1 MTISQIN
8 YDLILKFPKFI
19 FLGEKVN
26 NSTNLLNPR
35 SYVNFG
41 SSNQRN
47 IGLDRNSLKF
57 DFNYSWNK
65 NDNFFNFSIS
75 QVELIKL
82 VDNEPTDLYHKTLRK
97 LNLEFPGKIFDKS
110 WNILKPIIKNL
121 KHKHNRPRPYQL
133 AEKYGIP
140 INLLDSKTAQT
151 PSYPSGHTA
160 YAALGAYI
168 LAAKYPQFSEYF
180 FDKVQ
185 TAGMAR
191 MLMGVHYPSDN
202 EASMIITG
210 AVWEDIRYKLFPELP
225 NF

>member
-1 MTISQIN
+1 MNYIIGADKAVKEQLRSIKYTDNPKTWDVSDKITIAW
-8 YDLILKFPKFI
+8 DDILPDPPSNDSDVTKKE
-19 FLGEKVN
+19 LVYLSELTRN
-26 NSTNLLNPR
+26 R
-35 SYVNFG
+35 SN
-41 SSNQRN
+41 
-47 IGLDRNSLKF
+47 
-57 DFNYSWNK
+57 
-65 NDNFFNFSIS
+65 S

-82 VDNEPTDLYHKTLRK
+82 VDKEPNDLYHKTLKK
-97 LNLEFPGKIFDKS
+97 LNLEFPQDIFDKS
-110 WNILKPIIKNL
+110 WSILKNIIKNL
-121 KHKHNRPRPYQL
+121 KHKHNRPRPYQISD
-133 AEKYGIP
+133 KYGIA

-151 PSYPSGHTA
+151 PAYPSGHTA

-168 LAAKYPQFSEYF
+168 LAAKYPAHSEHF
-180 FDKVQ
+180 FDKVS

>member
-1 MTISQIN
+1 MNYIIGADKFVKEQIAN
-8 YDLILKFPKFI
+8 MKYTD
-19 FLGEKVN
+19 
-26 NSTNLLNPR
+26 NPR
-35 SYVNFG
+35 TWDVSDKITIAWDDVLPDPPTNDGEITKREILYV
-41 SSNQRN
+41 SE
-47 IGLDRNSLKF
+47 LT
-57 DFNYSWNK
+57 K
-65 NDNFFNFSIS
+65 NRTNS
-75 QVELIKL
+75 QVDLIKL

-97 LNLEFPGKIFDKS
+97 LNLEFPEKIFDKS

>member
-1 MTISQIN
+1 MNYIIGADKFVKEQIAN
-8 YDLILKFPKFI
+8 MKYTD
-19 FLGEKVN
+19 
-26 NSTNLLNPR
+26 NPR
-35 SYVNFG
+35 TWDVSDKITIAWDDVLPDPPTNDGEITKREILYV
-41 SSNQRN
+41 SE
-47 IGLDRNSLKF
+47 LT
-57 DFNYSWNK
+57 K
-65 NDNFFNFSIS
+65 NRTNS
-75 QVELIKL
+75 QVDLIKL

-97 LNLEFPGKIFDKS
+97 LNLEFPKEIFDKS
-110 WNILKPIIKNL
+110 WNILKPIILNL
-121 KHKHNRPRPYQL
+121 KHRHNRPRPYQL
-133 AEKYGIP
+133 SEKYGIE

-210 AVWEDIRYKLFPELP
+210 AVWEDMRYKLFPELP

>member
-1 MTISQIN
+1 MNYIIGADKFVKEQIKN
-8 YDLILKFPKFI
+8 MKYTD
-19 FLGEKVN
+19 
-26 NSTNLLNPR
+26 NPR
-35 SYVNFG
+35 TWDVSDKITIAWDDVLPDPPTNDGEITKREILYVSELTKNR
-41 SSNQRN
+41 SNSDVN
-47 IGLDRNSLKF
+47 
-57 DFNYSWNK
+57 
-65 NDNFFNFSIS
+65 
-75 QVELIKL
+75 LIKL
-82 VDNEPTDLYHKTLRK
+82 VDREPNDLYHKTLKK
-97 LNLEFPGKIFDKS
+97 LNLEFPSEIFDKS

-160 YAALGAYI
+160 YAALSAYI
-168 LAAKYPQFSEYF
+168 LAAKYPQHSNHF
-180 FDKVQ
+180 FDKIYS
-185 TAGMAR
+185 AGMAR

>member
-1 MTISQIN
+1 MNYIIGADKFVKEQIAN
-8 YDLILKFPKFI
+8 MKYTD
-19 FLGEKVN
+19 
-26 NSTNLLNPR
+26 NPR
-35 SYVNFG
+35 TWDVSDKITIAWDDVLPDPPTNDGEITKREILYV
-41 SSNQRN
+41 SE
-47 IGLDRNSLKF
+47 LT
-57 DFNYSWNK
+57 K
-65 NDNFFNFSIS
+65 NRTNS
-75 QVELIKL
+75 QVDLIKL

-97 LNLEFPGKIFDKS
+97 LNLEFPGEIFDKS

-151 PSYPSGHTA
+151 PSYPSGHTS

-185 TAGMAR
+185 MAGMAR

>member
-1 MTISQIN
+1 MNYIVGADKVVKEQLRSIKYTDNPKTWDVSDKITIAW
-8 YDLILKFPKFI
+8 DDILPDPPSNDSDVTKKE
-19 FLGEKVN
+19 LVYLSELTRN
-26 NSTNLLNPR
+26 R
-35 SYVNFG
+35 SN
-41 SSNQRN
+41 
-47 IGLDRNSLKF
+47 
-57 DFNYSWNK
+57 
-65 NDNFFNFSIS
+65 S

-82 VDNEPTDLYHKTLRK
+82 VDKEPNDLYHKTLKR
-97 LNLEFPGKIFDKS
+97 LNLEFPQDIFDKS
-110 WNILKPIIKNL
+110 WNILKNIIKNL
-121 KHKHNRPRPYQL
+121 KHQHNRPRPYQISD
-133 AEKYGIP
+133 KYGIA

-151 PSYPSGHTA
+151 PAYPSGHTA

-168 LAAKYPQFSEYF
+168 LAAKYPAHSEHF
-180 FDKVQ
+180 FDKES

>member
-1 MTISQIN
+1 MNYIIGADKFVKEQIKN
-8 YDLILKFPKFI
+8 MKYTD
-19 FLGEKVN
+19 
-26 NSTNLLNPR
+26 NPR
-35 SYVNFG
+35 TWDVSDKITIAWDDILPDPP
-41 SSNQRN
+41 SNDSDVTKKELVYLSELTRN
-47 IGLDRNSLKF
+47 RSN
-57 DFNYSWNK
+57 
-65 NDNFFNFSIS
+65 S

-82 VDNEPTDLYHKTLRK
+82 VDKEPNDLYHKTLKR
-97 LNLEFPGKIFDKS
+97 LNLEFPQDIFDKS
-110 WNILKPIIKNL
+110 WSILKNIIKNL
-121 KHKHNRPRPYQL
+121 KHQHNRPRPYQISD
-133 AEKYGIP
+133 KYGIA

-151 PSYPSGHTA
+151 PAYPSGHTA

-168 LAAKYPQFSEYF
+168 LAAKYPAHSEHF
-180 FDKVQ
+180 FNKVS

>member
-1 MTISQIN
+1 MNYIIGADKFVKEQIANMKYTDNPKTWDVSDKITIAWDDVLPDPPTNDGEITKRE
-8 YDLILKFPKFI
+8 ILYVSELTK
-19 FLGEKVN
+19 N
-26 NSTNLLNPR
+26 RTN
-35 SYVNFG
+35 
-41 SSNQRN
+41 
-47 IGLDRNSLKF
+47 
-57 DFNYSWNK
+57 
-65 NDNFFNFSIS
+65 S
-75 QVELIKL
+75 QVDLIKL

>member
-1 MTISQIN
+1 MNYILGADKFVSEQIKDMKYTDSPKTWDVSDKITIAWDDILPDPPSN
-8 YDLILKFPKFI
+8 DSDTTKKELIYLSE
-19 FLGEKVN
+19 LTRN
-26 NSTNLLNPR
+26 R
-35 SYVNFG
+35 SN
-41 SSNQRN
+41 
-47 IGLDRNSLKF
+47 
-57 DFNYSWNK
+57 
-65 NDNFFNFSIS
+65 S

-82 VDNEPTDLYHKTLRK
+82 VDEEPNDLYHKTLKR
-97 LNLEFPGKIFDKS
+97 LNLEFPQEIFDKS
-110 WNILKPIIKNL
+110 WNILKNVIKNL

-133 AEKYGIP
+133 SDKYGIS

-151 PSYPSGHTA
+151 PAYPSGHTA

-168 LAAKYPQFSEYF
+168 LAAKYPAHSEHF
-180 FDKVQ
+180 FDKVS

>member
-1 MTISQIN
+1 MNYIIGADKFVKEQIKN
-8 YDLILKFPKFI
+8 MKYTD
-19 FLGEKVN
+19 
-26 NSTNLLNPR
+26 NPR
-35 SYVNFG
+35 TWDVSDKITIAWDDILPDPP
-41 SSNQRN
+41 SNDSDVTKKELVYLSELTRN
-47 IGLDRNSLKF
+47 RSN
-57 DFNYSWNK
+57 
-65 NDNFFNFSIS
+65 S

-82 VDNEPTDLYHKTLRK
+82 VDKEPNDLYHKTLKR
-97 LNLEFPGKIFDKS
+97 LNLEFPQDIFDKS
-110 WNILKPIIKNL
+110 WSILKNIIKNL
-121 KHKHNRPRPYQL
+121 KHQHNRPRPYQISD
-133 AEKYGIP
+133 KHGIA

-151 PSYPSGHTA
+151 PAYPSGHTA

-168 LAAKYPQFSEYF
+168 LAAKYPAHSEHF
-180 FDKVQ
+180 FNKVS

>member
-1 MTISQIN
+1 MNYIIGADKAVKEQLRSVKYTDNPKTWDVSDKITIAW
-8 YDLILKFPKFI
+8 DDILPDPPSNDSDVTKKE
-19 FLGEKVN
+19 LVYLSELTRN
-26 NSTNLLNPR
+26 R
-35 SYVNFG
+35 SN
-41 SSNQRN
+41 
-47 IGLDRNSLKF
+47 
-57 DFNYSWNK
+57 
-65 NDNFFNFSIS
+65 S

-82 VDNEPTDLYHKTLRK
+82 VDKEPNDLYHKTLKR
-97 LNLEFPGKIFDKS
+97 LNLEFPQDIFDKS
-110 WNILKPIIKNL
+110 WSILKNIIKNL
-121 KHKHNRPRPYQL
+121 KHQHNRPRPYQISDQ
-133 AEKYGIP
+133 YGIA

-151 PSYPSGHTA
+151 PAYPSGHTA

-168 LAAKYPQFSEYF
+168 LAAKYPAHSEHF
-180 FDKVQ
+180 FDKVS

>member
-1 MTISQIN
+1 MNYIIGADKFVKEQIANMKYTDNPKTWDVSDKITIAWDDVLPDPPTNDGEITKRE
-8 YDLILKFPKFI
+8 ILYVSELTK
-19 FLGEKVN
+19 N
-26 NSTNLLNPR
+26 RTN
-35 SYVNFG
+35 
-41 SSNQRN
+41 
-47 IGLDRNSLKF
+47 
-57 DFNYSWNK
+57 
-65 NDNFFNFSIS
+65 S
-75 QVELIKL
+75 QVDLIKL

-185 TAGMAR
+185 TAGMAG

>member
-1 MTISQIN
+1 MNYIIGADKFVKEQIKSIK
-8 YDLILKFPKFI
+8 YTD
-19 FLGEKVN
+19 
-26 NSTNLLNPR
+26 NPR
-35 SYVNFG
+35 TWDVSDKITIAWDDILPDPP
-41 SSNQRN
+41 SNDSDVTKKELVYLSELTRN
-47 IGLDRNSLKF
+47 RSN
-57 DFNYSWNK
+57 
-65 NDNFFNFSIS
+65 S

-82 VDNEPTDLYHKTLRK
+82 VDKEPNDLYHKTLKR
-97 LNLEFPGKIFDKS
+97 LNLEFPQDIFDKS
-110 WNILKPIIKNL
+110 WNILKNIIKNL
-121 KHKHNRPRPYQL
+121 KHQHNRPRPYQISD
-133 AEKYGIP
+133 KYGIA

-151 PSYPSGHTA
+151 PAYPSGHTA

-168 LAAKYPQFSEYF
+168 LAAKYPAHSEHF
-180 FDKVQ
+180 FDKVS

>member
-1 MTISQIN
+1 MNYIIGADKFVKEQIKNMRYTDSPRTWDVSDKITIAWDDVLPDPPTNDGEITKRE
-8 YDLILKFPKFI
+8 ILYVSELTK
-19 FLGEKVN
+19 N
-26 NSTNLLNPR
+26 RTN
-35 SYVNFG
+35 
-41 SSNQRN
+41 
-47 IGLDRNSLKF
+47 
-57 DFNYSWNK
+57 
-65 NDNFFNFSIS
+65 S

-110 WNILKPIIKNL
+110 WNILKPIIRNL

>member
-1 MTISQIN
+1 MNYIIGADKAVKERLRSVKYTDNPKTWDVSDKITIAW
-8 YDLILKFPKFI
+8 DDILPDPPSNDSDVTKKE
-19 FLGEKVN
+19 LVYLSELTRN
-26 NSTNLLNPR
+26 R
-35 SYVNFG
+35 SN
-41 SSNQRN
+41 
-47 IGLDRNSLKF
+47 
-57 DFNYSWNK
+57 
-65 NDNFFNFSIS
+65 S

-82 VDNEPTDLYHKTLRK
+82 VDKEPNDLYHKTLKR
-97 LNLEFPGKIFDKS
+97 LNLEFPQDIFDKS
-110 WNILKPIIKNL
+110 WSILKNIIKNL
-121 KHKHNRPRPYQL
+121 KHQHNRPRPYQISDQ
-133 AEKYGIP
+133 YGIA

-151 PSYPSGHTA
+151 PAYPSGHTA

-168 LAAKYPQFSEYF
+168 LAAKYPAHSEHF
-180 FDKVQ
+180 FDKVS

>member
-1 MTISQIN
+1 MNYIIGADKFVKEQIAN
-8 YDLILKFPKFI
+8 MKYTD
-19 FLGEKVN
+19 
-26 NSTNLLNPR
+26 NPR
-35 SYVNFG
+35 TWDVSDKITIAWDDILPDPPTNDGEITKREILYVSELTKNR
-41 SSNQRN
+41 SNSDVN
-47 IGLDRNSLKF
+47 
-57 DFNYSWNK
+57 
-65 NDNFFNFSIS
+65 
-75 QVELIKL
+75 LIKL

>member
-1 MTISQIN
+1 MNYIVGADKVVKEQLRSIKYTDNPKTWDVSDKITIAW
-8 YDLILKFPKFI
+8 DDILPDPPSNDSDVTKKE
-19 FLGEKVN
+19 LVYLSELTRN
-26 NSTNLLNPR
+26 R
-35 SYVNFG
+35 SN
-41 SSNQRN
+41 
-47 IGLDRNSLKF
+47 
-57 DFNYSWNK
+57 
-65 NDNFFNFSIS
+65 S

-82 VDNEPTDLYHKTLRK
+82 VDKEPNDLYHKTLKR
-97 LNLEFPGKIFDKS
+97 LNLEFPQDIFDKS
-110 WNILKPIIKNL
+110 WNILKNIIKNL
-121 KHKHNRPRPYQL
+121 KHQHNRPRPYQISD
-133 AEKYGIP
+133 KYGIA

-151 PSYPSGHTA
+151 PAYPSGHTA

-168 LAAKYPQFSEYF
+168 LAAKYPAHSEHF
-180 FDKVQ
+180 FDKVS